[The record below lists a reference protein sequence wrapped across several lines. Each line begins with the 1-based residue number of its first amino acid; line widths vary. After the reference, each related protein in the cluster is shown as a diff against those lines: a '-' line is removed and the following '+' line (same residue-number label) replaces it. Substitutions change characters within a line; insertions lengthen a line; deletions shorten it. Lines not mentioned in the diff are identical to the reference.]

1 MIFQKDFQNVK
12 IKQLRRVDFP
22 QRDKNIFGK
31 KARFQIGQVTGQ
43 ILLCLQL
50 FKFLFL

>member
-1 MIFQKDFQNVK
+1 M
-12 IKQLRRVDFP
+12 VDFP

-43 ILLCLQL
+43 NLLCLQL
-50 FKFLFL
+50 FKFLFLSYWSNTGFIYVEKVK